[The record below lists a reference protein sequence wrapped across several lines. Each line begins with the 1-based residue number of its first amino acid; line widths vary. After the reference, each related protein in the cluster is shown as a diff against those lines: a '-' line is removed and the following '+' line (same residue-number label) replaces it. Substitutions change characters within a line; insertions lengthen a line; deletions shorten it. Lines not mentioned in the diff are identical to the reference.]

1 LGTKGT
7 EIVLESTPHTNEL
20 VKGIGLTSA
29 IALVM
34 GSMIGSGIFI
44 VSADIAR
51 LVGSPVLLI
60 CTWILTGIMVVGG
73 ALAYGELA
81 VMMPHA
87 GGQYIY
93 LREALGPLWGFLYG
107 WTSFL
112 VIQTGTIAA
121 VGMAFGKFLGVLVP
135 SISSSNWLLHLTH
148 VPLLHL
154 GPVRIGD
161 IEIGLNTQNAVAI
174 LVVAFLTGINILGV
188 KTGAAVQVVVTAA
201 KAILLLSLIA
211 LGIFVGR
218 NVQAISSNFGG
229 SFWQNSG
236 WQALHAV
243 RMGTGASIVTVGS
256 ITILALAQVGPLFS
270 SEAWSNVTFASGEVK
285 NPQRTLP
292 MALAIG
298 SGAVIAL
305 YILTNFAYLCVLPLA
320 GTHNALTILNRGIQ
334 YASEDRVGTAMIEQI
349 FGPIGAKIMAGA
361 ILVSCFGAANGL
373 ILAGARVYYAMAK
386 NGLFFH
392 GAASVHPKYR
402 TPAGSLVIQCV
413 WACILCISGSY
424 AQLLDY
430 IVFAVVM
437 FYVLTLLSVF
447 ALRFKRPHDPR
458 PYRAVGYPL
467 LTATNIAIAIYI
479 DAVLLRYKPQYTW
492 PGLIIVLL
500 GVPFY
505 FLIARGN
512 ASRMS
517 SVEVVE

>member
-1 LGTKGT
+1 MQADPMSQPATTEQTNFVRGLGLYDAAM
-7 EIVLESTPHTNEL
+7 I
-20 VKGIGLTSA
+20 
-29 IALVM
+29 VM

-135 SISSSNWLLHLTH
+135 SISPSNWLIHLTH

-161 IEIGLNTQNAVAI
+161 IEVGLNTQNAVAI

-188 KTGAAVQVVVTAA
+188 KTGAAVQVVVTTA

-243 RMGTGASIVTVGS
+243 RIGTGASIVTVGS
-256 ITILALAQVGPLFS
+256 ITILAIAQVGPLFS

-305 YILTNFAYLCVLPLA
+305 YILTNFAYLCALPLA

-402 TPAGSLVIQCV
+402 TPAWSLVIQCV

-447 ALRFKRPHDPR
+447 ALRFKRPHEPR
-458 PYRAVGYPL
+458 PYRAIGYPV
-467 LTATNIAIAIYI
+467 LTAANIVIAIYI

-512 ASRMS
+512 ASQMS